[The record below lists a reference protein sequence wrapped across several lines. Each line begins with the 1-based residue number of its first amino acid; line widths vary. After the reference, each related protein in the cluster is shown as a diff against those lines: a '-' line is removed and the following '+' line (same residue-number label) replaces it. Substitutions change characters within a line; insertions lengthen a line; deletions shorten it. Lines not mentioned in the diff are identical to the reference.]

1 MKTIKK
7 TPKSRS
13 TIVLYIAAVV
23 VLLIGITSLVFNIN
37 YYNNLVTTYVAQG
50 YAASSVAAELLP
62 SVLLP
67 AIFQTFG
74 LYFGIAFALYGI
86 GTINNKVSVASLV
99 KNDDCNTNDT
109 NIASKDNEE
118 PVNLTEINEEED
130 VQAEAD
136 KAQDEKPQND
146 NIEENK

>member
-1 MKTIKK
+1 MKPIKK

-23 VLLIGITSLVFNIN
+23 VLLVGISSLVFNIN

-50 YAASSVAAELLP
+50 YAAASVAAELIP

-74 LYFGIAFALYGI
+74 LYFGIAFALFGI
-86 GTINNKVSVASLV
+86 GMINNKVSVASLV
-99 KNDDCNTNDT
+99 QNGVNTVDNS
-109 NIASKDNEE
+109 NIATNETKE
-118 PVNLTEINEEED
+118 EVN
-130 VQAEAD
+130 EAD
-136 KAQDEKPQND
+136 KAQDQNPKND
-146 NIEENK
+146 NTEKSE